1 MFRAFEQELIALK
14 QYTCLKCYIFNFSSG
29 LKKIMYN
36 IAVLIG
42 SIVAHVRNKICTTY
56 TRNLYMGLQYLFAM
70 KLSIRILGRKRIV
83 AKFIV
88 AMMLNSDGLEILVT
102 RGSNGQ
108 NKPTSQNVH
117 IIPGEEHLMSGTP
130 KRFRN

>member
-1 MFRAFEQELIALK
+1 
-14 QYTCLKCYIFNFSSG
+14 
-29 LKKIMYN
+29 
-36 IAVLIG
+36 
-42 SIVAHVRNKICTTY
+42 
-56 TRNLYMGLQYLFAM
+56 MGLQYLFAM

-108 NKPTSQNVH
+108 NKPYPTSQNVH
-117 IIPGEEHLMSGTP
+117 IIPGEEHHMSGTP